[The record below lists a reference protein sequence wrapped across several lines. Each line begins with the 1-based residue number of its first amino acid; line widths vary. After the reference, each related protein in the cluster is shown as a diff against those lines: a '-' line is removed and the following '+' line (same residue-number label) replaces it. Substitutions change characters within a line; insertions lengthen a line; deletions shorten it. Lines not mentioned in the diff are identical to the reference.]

1 MQACCSPS
9 RPGGSSA
16 SVAAGAGAGVG
27 AGVAVGSEGVVAQM
41 VEIPAGTFLMGTSDN
56 RFPADRE
63 GPVREI
69 ATETYLIAS
78 HLVTND
84 EFAAFV
90 KATGLITLAE
100 SDGWSFVFAGVPAR

>member
-1 MQACCSPS
+1 MLGLVLPLVLPLVLGMQLVVVPK
-9 RPGGSSA
+9 
-16 SVAAGAGAGVG
+16 
-27 AGVAVGSEGVVAQM
+27 GVVAQM

-84 EFAAFV
+84 EFRR
-90 KATGLITLAE
+90 LCE
-100 SDGWSFVFAGVPAR
+100 SHRVDHAGRV